1 MGFIPC
7 LVVTWFPN
15 SQFAQ
20 FELEFVVH
28 SSTLAL
34 IRKFDGV
41 DLLDWLD
48 LKFKFGEFDAL
59 IQIQRN
65 KGVKLLI

>member
-7 LVVTWFPN
+7 LVVTRLPN

-28 SSTLAL
+28 SSTLAS
-34 IRKFDGV
+34 IQKFDGV

-48 LKFKFGEFDAL
+48 LKFKFGEFEAL
-59 IQIQRN
+59 
-65 KGVKLLI
+65 L